1 VAVDLPGREW
11 RESADGAGVVSIV
24 LLLSVGMI
32 FPAMAESFAIKQV
45 ADSVASEGK
54 VFVSVDFDNDGI
66 CDKPGVLISVTT
78 SEKIGI
84 NDECVLPSI

>member
-1 VAVDLPGREW
+1 MALRIIPMI
-11 RESADGAGVVSIV
+11 SIV
-24 LLLSVGMI
+24 FLLVVGTI
-32 FPAMAESFAIKQV
+32 FPAMAESFPIKLV
-45 ADSVASEGK
+45 ADSVAPEGQ

-66 CDKPGVLISVTT
+66 CDKQGVLISVTT

>member
-1 VAVDLPGREW
+1 MARRIIPML
-11 RESADGAGVVSIV
+11 SIV
-24 LLLSVGMI
+24 FLLGVGMI
-32 FPAMAESFAIKQV
+32 FPAMAESFPIKLVTDLV
-45 ADSVASEGK
+45 APEGK

-66 CDKPGVLISVTT
+66 CDKQAVLISVTI